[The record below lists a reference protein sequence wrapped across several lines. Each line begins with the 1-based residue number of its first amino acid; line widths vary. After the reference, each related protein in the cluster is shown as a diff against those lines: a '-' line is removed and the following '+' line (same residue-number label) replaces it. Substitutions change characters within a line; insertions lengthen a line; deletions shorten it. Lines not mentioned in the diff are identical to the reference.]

1 MEILFYHLQNSSLE
15 QTLPPLLVKSLQR
28 GWKAVVRAS
37 SEERLRALDDHL
49 WSFSD
54 EAFLPHGLDIDGSVA
69 DQPVILSQSDVRLN
83 EAEVI
88 FAVDGADLPATE
100 GWSRAV
106 LIFDGNDPEA
116 LQKARDAWKAV
127 KAKGIEATYWRQSDA
142 GRWEKAA

>member
-69 DQPVILSQSDVRLN
+69 DQPVILSQSDARLN

-127 KAKGIEATYWRQSDA
+127 KAQGLEATYWRQSDA